1 MSDLSLIIATY
12 NEEESLNFVLDEL
25 SHFKFHEII
34 IVDNNSKD
42 NTVNIAKNYDTKI
55 IQQEGPGWGSA
66 VLEGLNFASGKYL
79 TYMDGDGSYNPE
91 GIVEMYNLIND
102 FDFVCCSRY
111 KNNNKSEDDTFVRA
125 LGNKLFTL
133 ITNQF
138 LNLKISDALFFY
150 PLFKKSD
157 FEVTKPKSKN
167 FGLCIE
173 IPFLL
178 SKKGLSYRDVLSLE
192 RKRYGGKTK
201 VNAFKDGF
209 TIGLE
214 IVKMKFRN
222 KL

>member
-1 MSDLSLIIATY
+1 MSDVSLIIATY
-12 NEEESLNFVLDEL
+12 EEEESLEFVLNEL
-25 SHFKFHEII
+25 SNFIFNEII

-42 NTVNIAKNYDTKI
+42 NTLKIAKKYKTKI
-55 IQQEGPGWGSA
+55 LQQKGSGWGSA
-66 VLEGLNFASGKYL
+66 VIEGLNAASGKYL

-102 FDFVCCSRY
+102 FDFICCSRY
-111 KNNNKSEDDTFVRA
+111 KNNNKNEDDTFIRA

-133 ITNQF
+133 IANQF

-157 FEVTKPKSKN
+157 FEDLKPKSKN
-167 FGLCIE
+167 FGVCIE
-173 IPFLL
+173 IPYLM
-178 SKKGLSYRDVLSLE
+178 SKKGLSYTDVLSLE
-192 RKRYGGKTK
+192 RKRYGGTTK

-214 IVKMKFRN
+214 IIKMKFRN
-222 KL
+222 